1 LVLFRVTDLMPRP
14 HSDATELKVV
24 ICGGGSGGL
33 DLACRL
39 ARKGIDL
46 TLVDPNPTHVW
57 KPLLHE
63 VAAGSLDIGSHAVS
77 YLALVRRHGFRF
89 VQGALD
95 GLDRRQRELL
105 VGPVVDHAGTELIPA
120 RRLSYDL
127 AVVAVGAVGNDFGIE
142 GVAQYAMP
150 LDSAADAERI
160 HRTLVETCLR
170 ANWQVGADQRPQ
182 VEIAI
187 VGGGATGVELAA
199 ELREMLRALKDHGLD
214 RLDPDKHVSI
224 KLLNADARL
233 LPQLPER
240 VSEPI
245 TEFLTSEGIAV
256 LNGETVIRVGPHDIT
271 TRSGKCIPSNLTVWA
286 AGVKAPAITRQLDGL
301 QTNKGGQLVVD
312 ATLRSADDPR
322 VIAMG
327 DCAAAPWPG
336 HGTPV
341 PPRAQ
346 AAQQQAVYLAKA
358 IPRMLSGQRVRSFQY
373 RDLGSLVSLGSETTA
388 IGTIMGLITGRSIRV
403 EGLLARLFYKWLY
416 KRHRAALFGW
426 LPVLMEFIGNWIGSA
441 TRPRIKLH

>member
-1 LVLFRVTDLMPRP
+1 LTAVYTDREKL
-14 HSDATELKVV
+14 AAAAKVV

-39 ARKGIDL
+39 ARNRELDV
-46 TLVDPNPTHVW
+46 TLLDTNAAHVW

-63 VAAGSLDIGSHAVS
+63 VAAGSLDLGAHRVS
-77 YLALVRRHGFRF
+77 YLALARRNGFRF
-89 VQGALD
+89 AYGALE
-95 GLDRRQRELL
+95 GLDRTGRTVL
-105 VGPVVDHAGTELIPA
+105 VAPVRDHSGAELIPQ

-127 AVVAVGAVGNDFGIE
+127 AVIAIGAVSNDFGIP
-142 GVAQYAMP
+142 GAAGHAMP
-150 LDSAADAERI
+150 LDTAADAERI
-160 HRTLVETCLR
+160 HQTLVETCIR
-170 ANWQVGADQRPQ
+170 ANWQAGADESPD
-182 VEIAI
+182 VSVVI

-214 RLDPDKHVSI
+214 RLDPARHVHI
-224 KLLNADARL
+224 TLLNADARL

-240 VSEPI
+240 VSKPI
-245 TEFLTSEGIAV
+245 TEFLESEGIAV
-256 LNGETVIRVGPHDIT
+256 MNGETVVHVGPHEVG
-271 TRSGKCIPSNLTVWA
+271 TRSGKRIQSKLTVWA
-286 AGVKAPAITRQLDGL
+286 AGVKAPAVTRQLAGL
-301 QTNKGGQLVVD
+301 ETNKAGQLVVD
-312 ATLRSADDPR
+312 EALRSSGDAS
-322 VIAMG
+322 VVAMG
-327 DCAAAPWPG
+327 DCAAAPWSG
-336 HGTPV
+336 HKTIV

-358 IPRMLSGQRVRSFQY
+358 IPRMLSGQPVRPFRY

-388 IGTIMGLITGRSIRV
+388 IGTIMGVITGRSIKI

-426 LPVLMEFIGNWIGSA
+426 LPVLMEGVGNWIGSA